1 MARTHWRT
9 KAKTTKDINAQ
20 DKADPA
26 EGRDKPK
33 FAAIADLLVKAGIIT
48 EKQVDYGNRVLAKLA
63 TPQTLLSALEELKY
77 VTGSQI
83 REVLRANPVSL
94 PLGTMLVELGYI
106 DEADLKTALANQEER
121 GGGRLGEILVDLHL
135 ISEDE
140 LLRIISYQL
149 GFAYIDPT
157 MEKIDA
163 KLFARAP
170 ITAYQENDFIPIRR
184 QDNGILIVFAD
195 PLNAE
200 QRNTAEKLFGPNP
213 IKGIGRRTLIQEA
226 LIRQEKEQKKSTATA
241 TVDSAPPDDN
251 LIVNIVNNILIASI
265 NEGASD
271 IHIQPTKDQLR
282 IRFRQDG
289 VLVNYKTYPPELAPG
304 ISSRI
309 KIMAEADIAERR
321 RHQDGRIFF
330 EHKDYTLDFRVSIYS
345 TIYGEKI
352 VLRLLSSQS
361 ELLKIEEL
369 GLSPMM
375 LQRFLD
381 ESLRAPSGVILVTGP
396 TGSGK
401 TSTLYSAINYLNND
415 STSIITAEDP
425 VEYVIDGVAQCS
437 INPKIGVT
445 FKETLKH
452 IVRQDPDIIVIGEI
466 RDKFSAEMAIEAA
479 LTGHKV
485 LTTFH
490 TEDSTGA
497 LIRLLNMEIEAFLV
511 ASTIVAV
518 LAQRLVRRVCPK
530 CSENHHLNINEI
542 RQLGYNPSQ
551 VSRLTFKRGQ
561 GCRYCRFSG
570 YKGRAAVHELLVPS
584 QLVKDA
590 VIARRTSN
598 EIREICMKTTGLVTL
613 LEDGIYKARHGV
625 TSFDEIIRQL
635 PRLDRPRNPEEIERL
650 QGE

>member
-1 MARTHWRT
+1 MAKTHWQP
-9 KAKTTKDINAQ
+9 KNKKD
-20 DKADPA
+20 KPA
-26 EGRDKPK
+26 EDKPR
-33 FAAIADLLVKAGIIT
+33 FAEIANLLIKAGLIT
-48 EKQVDYGNRVLAKLA
+48 REQLQYARRVQAKLA
-63 TPQTLLSALEELKY
+63 TPRTLLYVLEELKY
-77 VTGSQI
+77 VTADQI
-83 REVLRANPVSL
+83 RDVLRANPVAV
-94 PLGTMLVELGYI
+94 PLGALLVELGYI
-106 DEADLKTALANQEER
+106 DEADVKAALASQEEK
-121 GGGRLGEILVDLHL
+121 GSGRLGEILVDLHL
-135 ISEDE
+135 IGEDQ
-140 LLRIISYQL
+140 LLHILSYQL
-149 GFAYIDPT
+149 GFPYIDPGS
-157 MEKIDA
+157 EKIDE
-163 KLFARAP
+163 KIFARAP
-170 ITAYQENDFIPIRR
+170 VSAYRENDFIPLGR
-184 QDNGILIVFAD
+184 QDDGILIVFAD
-195 PLNAE
+195 PLNIE
-200 QRNTAEKLFGPNP
+200 QTNTAEKLFGQNI

-226 LIRQEKEQKKSTATA
+226 LARQEALLEKPAAYPEQAET
-241 TVDSAPPDDN
+241 PDDN
-251 LIVNIVNNILIASI
+251 VIVNIVNNILIASI
-265 NEGASD
+265 REGASD

-289 VLVNYKTYPPELAPG
+289 VLVNYQTYPLEMAPG

-330 EHKDYTLDFRVSIYS
+330 EHQDYQLDFRVSIYS
-345 TIYGEKI
+345 TIHGEKI

-361 ELLKIEEL
+361 ELLKVEEL

-375 LQRFLD
+375 LQRFRD
-381 ESLRAPSGVILVTGP
+381 ETLRAPSGVIIVTGP

-401 TSTLYSAINYLNND
+401 TSTLYSAVNYLNND

-445 FKETLKH
+445 FEETLKH

-466 RDKFSAEMAIEAA
+466 RDKFSAEMAIESA

-530 CSENHHLNINEI
+530 CQEEHHLNLNEI
-542 RQLGYNPSQ
+542 RQLGYDPSQ
-551 VSRLTFKRGQ
+551 VSRLSFTRGV

-570 YKGRAAVHELLVPS
+570 YKGRAAIHELLIPG

-590 VIARRTSN
+590 VIARRTSH
-598 EIREICMKTTGLVTL
+598 EIRQVCMESTGLVTL
-613 LEDGIYKARHGV
+613 LEDGIYKARHGI
-625 TSFDEIIRQL
+625 TSYNEIIRQL
-635 PRLDRPRNPEEIERL
+635 PRLDRPRNPKEIERL
-650 QGE
+650 QGEL